1 MIHIDLYKK
10 IIKLLPIVCVD
21 VIIKNSDGKFLLVK
35 RKNNPLMGQFWLVG
49 GRIEQM
55 EKAQDAAKRKIME
68 EVGLEV
74 EDLVFEGCYEDNF
87 DKNAFE
93 SVPYHTI
100 SLIFSCLINYN
111 SQEIKLDKQC
121 SEWAWSDK
129 LPDRFSF
136 NRV

>member
-87 DKNAFE
+87 DKNAFDD
-93 SVPYHTI
+93 VPYHTI
-100 SLIFSCLINYN
+100 SLIFSCIKDD
-111 SQEIKLDKQC
+111 SIDIKLDNQSSDWVW
-121 SEWAWSDK
+121 SEK
-129 LPDRFSF
+129 LPDRFNY